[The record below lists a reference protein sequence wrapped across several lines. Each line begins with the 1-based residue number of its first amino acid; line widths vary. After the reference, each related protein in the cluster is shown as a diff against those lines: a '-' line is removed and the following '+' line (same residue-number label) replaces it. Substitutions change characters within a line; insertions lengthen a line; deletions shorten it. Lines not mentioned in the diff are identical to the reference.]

1 MKALGNKQKFDM
13 HIYFIRKEHIFSS
26 FLLTVFCSLSVG
38 PLISVFCSF
47 HFQFQLCVE
56 YLEEN
61 LSVQNACDCMQA
73 AVTYSQDDLKEKTLI
88 YIEQHTEVWMT
99 SLAVLWLFQLYF
111 SLIEPLERV

>member
-1 MKALGNKQKFDM
+1 MKALRNKQKFDM
-13 HIYFIRKEHIFSS
+13 HIYVSYEKNIS
-26 FLLTVFCSLSVG
+26 FLHSSLPSFVHNLRL
-38 PLISVFCSF
+38 LISVFCSF

-99 SLAVLWLFQLYF
+99 CSFMAVSVVLQSY
-111 SLIEPLERV
+111 